1 MAELTELQLDQLHR
15 RLAGVGVTGLRR
27 LTGGASSLTFAGTLG
42 GGTPVVVKVAPPGL
56 DPVLH
61 RDVLRQA
68 RAIGA
73 LRPCPVPVPEI
84 LLQDSGDPPE
94 VPPMFVMTF
103 LDGDSVEPL
112 FDADATVGDP
122 AVMAER
128 LRNAASVLAQ
138 LHRLEP
144 AALGLGDEPAIT
156 LAEEIDRWCR
166 LLATVEP
173 ALVPG
178 WQDVAADLRST
189 LPSPWRNTLCHGDFR
204 LGNLLATDGHIAAII
219 DWEIWSIGDPRVDL
233 GWFVINAD
241 PDTYRRNTVYTGL
254 TPAPAELFD
263 VYATTLGC
271 PVPDMEW
278 FYALANF
285 KSAATWS
292 LIVKLNRRQRSP
304 QPDIEAMTS
313 APSALLARA
322 SHFLDSSPLIGG

>member
-1 MAELTELQLDQLHR
+1 MAELNELQLDQLHR
-15 RLAGVGVTGLRR
+15 RLDGAGVTGLRR
-27 LTGGASSLTFAGTLG
+27 LTGGASSLTFAGTLAEA
-42 GGTPVVVKVAPPGL
+42 PVVVKVAPPGL

-73 LRPCPVPVPEI
+73 LRPCPVPVPQI

-94 VPPMFVMTF
+94 VPPLFVMTF
-103 LDGDSVEPL
+103 LDGESVEPL
-112 FDADATVGDP
+112 FDADATVDDP

-128 LRNAASVLAQ
+128 LRNAARVLAQ

-144 AALGLGDEPAIT
+144 AALGLGNEPAIT
-156 LAEEIDRWCR
+156 LPDEIGRWCR

-189 LPSPWRNTLCHGDFR
+189 LPPPGRNALCHGDFR
-204 LGNLLATDGHIAAII
+204 LGNLLATDEHIAAVI

-241 PDTYRRNTVYTGL
+241 PDTYRRDTAYTGL

-271 PVPDMEW
+271 PVPDIDW

-304 QPDIEAMTS
+304 QPDIEAMAS
-313 APSALLARA
+313 APPALLARA
-322 SHFLDSSPLIGG
+322 LHFLDSSPLIGG

>member
-15 RLAGVGVTGLRR
+15 RLDGAGVSGLRR

-42 GGTPVVVKVAPPGL
+42 ATPAVVKVAPPGL

-68 RAIGA
+68 RAIEA

-94 VPPMFVMTF
+94 VPPLFVMTF
-103 LDGDSVEPL
+103 LDGESVEPL
-112 FDADATVGDP
+112 FDADVTVGDP

-128 LRNAASVLAQ
+128 LRNAARVLAQ

-144 AALGLGDEPAIT
+144 AALGLGDEPAIA
-156 LAEEIDRWCR
+156 LADEIGRWCR

-178 WQDVAADLRST
+178 WQDVATGLRST
-189 LPSPWRNTLCHGDFR
+189 LPPPWRSALCHGDFR
-204 LGNLLATDGHIAAII
+204 LGNLLATDEHIAAVI

-241 PDTYRRNTVYTGL
+241 PDTYRRDTAYTGL

-271 PVPDMEW
+271 PVPDLGW

-304 QPDIEAMTS
+304 QPDIEAMAS
-313 APSALLARA
+313 APSALLTRA

>member
-1 MAELTELQLDQLHR
+1 MAELSELQLDQLHQ
-15 RLAGVGVTGLRR
+15 RLDGVGLTGLRR

-42 GGTPVVVKVAPPGL
+42 GTPVVVKVAPPGL
-56 DPVLH
+56 EPVLH

-73 LRPCPVPVPEI
+73 LRACPVPVPEI
-84 LLQDSGDPPE
+84 LLQESGDPPE
-94 VPPMFVMTF
+94 VPPLFVMTF
-103 LDGDSVEPL
+103 VDGESVEPL

-128 LRNAASVLAQ
+128 LRNAARVLAQ

-156 LAEEIDRWCR
+156 LTDEIDRWCR
-166 LLATVEP
+166 LLTTVEP

-189 LPSPWRNTLCHGDFR
+189 LPAPWRNTLCHGDFR
-204 LGNLLATDGHIAAII
+204 LGNLLATGEHIAAVI

-241 PDTYRRNTVYTGL
+241 PDTYRRNTAYTGL
-254 TPAPAELFD
+254 TPAPPELLD
-263 VYATTLGC
+263 VYASTLGC
-271 PVPDMEW
+271 PVPDMDW

-292 LIVKLNRRQRSP
+292 LIVKLNRRLVEP
-304 QPDIEAMTS
+304 QPDIEAMAS
-313 APSALLARA
+313 APSTLLARA
-322 SHFLDSSPLIGG
+322 VHFLHSSPLIGG